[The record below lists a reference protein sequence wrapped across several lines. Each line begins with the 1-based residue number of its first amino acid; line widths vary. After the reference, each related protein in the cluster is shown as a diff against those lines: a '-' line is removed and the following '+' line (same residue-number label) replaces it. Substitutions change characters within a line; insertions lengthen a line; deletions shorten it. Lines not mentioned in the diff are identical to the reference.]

1 MSVSTAPQSPSPV
14 EKRRGR
20 KRPNIALT
28 LPGEIFQAFRTIG
41 LSDRMLSAALG
52 IPRSTITIVC
62 AGIAP
67 DLSVSREEFS
77 KLKAFAAQK
86 AAEIRVVVAA
96 LELY

>member
-1 MSVSTAPQSPSPV
+1 MRAGLVLIPN
-14 EKRRGR
+14 GR
-20 KRPNIALT
+20 KR
-28 LPGEIFQAFRTIG
+28 RTGAKKAVHRRSIG
-41 LSDRMLSAALG
+41 LSDRRLSAALG
-52 IPRSTITIVC
+52 IPRSTITIAC
-62 AGIAP
+62 AGISA